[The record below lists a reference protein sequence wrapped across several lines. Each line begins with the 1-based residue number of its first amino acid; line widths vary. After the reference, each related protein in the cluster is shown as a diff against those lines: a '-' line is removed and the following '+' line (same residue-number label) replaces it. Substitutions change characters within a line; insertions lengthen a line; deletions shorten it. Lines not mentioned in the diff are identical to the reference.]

1 MDKKHITIMLA
12 VAAMHCAMSLEGFA
26 APEDKAEKHI
36 TLKEVE
42 IIGVK
47 SGITADAEAVTQLDS
62 AAISHARIKTLQNLG
77 EIAPNFYM
85 PQYGSRMTSSI
96 YVRGLGARIDNPVV
110 GYSVDNVPI
119 FNKNNFDFDLIDID
133 RIDVF
138 RGPQAVLAGRNT
150 MAGQVNVYT
159 LSPWKYTGVK
169 AMAEYGSHASFKASA
184 TASGKISEK
193 VASSLSAYYTTRNG
207 YWRNSFNNSRVGDEN
222 QVSARWKLA
231 VRPTAWHSITN
242 TASFTHSRQKGY
254 PYSSI
259 ETGQINYNDTC
270 FYRRNSFSDGLTA
283 VWAGKRVVVTSAT
296 SFQYLDDNM
305 TLDQDFLPADYFTL
319 TQKQR
324 EWVLTQDLYAKG
336 SRGKYRWTAGVFGFF
351 RRNSMDAPVTF
362 HKTGINGLIMRGY
375 NMIHKDAP
383 IKWNSDSFILGSKF
397 RTPTRGIA
405 VYQDSNYDLYN
416 ISFNFGLRYSYES
429 STMFYDNDCS
439 TSYTKILPPPPTPVP
454 VEIHNHGKLSL
465 HSSRFLPRASV
476 TWHIPQIF
484 GELFFNYSQGY
495 KAGGFNTQM
504 FSDIL
509 QQELMKDMG
518 LSHGGYDV
526 DKTVKYKPE
535 YSHNYEIGLKG
546 DVFDGLIS
554 YGFTGFFIDCRDQ
567 QITRFP
573 DNMTTGR
580 MMSNA
585 GRTYSRG
592 FESEIVFRPNPDM
605 SFRASY
611 GYTHATF
618 RKYHDGKTS
627 YKGKRVPFA
636 PESTL
641 YISGYYRL
649 PVSFAGFTPSVSAN
663 VRGTG
668 DIYWDEANTVR
679 QNFYALMGAS
689 ISFDSRH
696 FSINLWA
703 DNITQ
708 TKYNSFYFVSMR
720 NAFVQKGTPRMAG
733 ISLRYTL

>member
-1 MDKKHITIMLA
+1 MTASLA
-12 VAAMHCAMSLEGFA
+12 MAAVLGAMPSAILA
-26 APEDKAEKHI
+26 ATDEKEQKHI
-36 TLKEVE
+36 TLKEIEV
-42 IIGVK
+42 IGVK
-47 SGITADAEAVTQLDS
+47 SGITADAEAVTRLDS
-62 AAISHARIKTLQNLG
+62 AAVSDARIRTLQNLG

-110 GYSVDNVPI
+110 GYSVDNVPV

-150 MAGQVNVYT
+150 MAGQINVYT
-159 LSPWKYTGVK
+159 LSPWKYSGLK

-184 TASGKISEK
+184 TASGKLSGN
-193 VASSLSAYYTTRNG
+193 VASSVSAYYTRRNG
-207 YWRNSFNNSRVGDEN
+207 YWRNTFNNSRTGDEN

-231 VRPTAWHSITN
+231 ARPTPWHSITN
-242 TASFTHSRQKGY
+242 TASFTHSSQKGY
-254 PYSSI
+254 PYCAL
-259 ETGQINYNDTC
+259 ETAQINYNDTC
-270 FYRRNSFSDGLTA
+270 FYRRNSFADGLTA

-319 TQKQR
+319 TQKQH

-336 SRGKYRWTAGVFGFF
+336 SRGSYRWTAGIFGFF
-351 RRNSMDAPVTF
+351 RSNSMDAPVTF
-362 HKTGINGLIMRGY
+362 HSTGINGLIVRGY
-375 NMIHKDAP
+375 NMLHKDAP
-383 IKWNSDSFILGSKF
+383 IKWDSDSFVLGSDF
-397 RTPTRGIA
+397 HTPTRGFAI
-405 VYQDSNYDLYN
+405 YQDSNYDLDRL
-416 ISFNFGLRYSYES
+416 SFNFGLRYSYES
-429 STMFYDNDCS
+429 STMFYGNDCS
-439 TSYTKILPPPPTPVP
+439 TSYSVLLPPPPSPVA

-465 HSSRFLPRASV
+465 RSSRFLPRASV
-476 TWHIPQIF
+476 TWHIPRIF
-484 GELFFNYSQGY
+484 GEVYFNYSQGY

-509 QQELMKDMG
+509 QQELMRDMG
-518 LSHGGYDV
+518 LGHGSYDIG
-526 DKTVKYKPE
+526 KTVKYKPE

-554 YGFTGFFIDCRDQ
+554 YSFTGFFIDCRDQ

-573 DNMTTGR
+573 DGTTTGR

-592 FESEIVFRPNPDM
+592 FESEIVFNPNPDM

-618 RKYHDGKTS
+618 RKYDDGKTS
-627 YKGKRVPFA
+627 YNGRRVPFA

-641 YISGYYRL
+641 YFSGYWRL
-649 PVSFAGFTPSVSAN
+649 PFSFAGFTPAVGAN

-679 QNFYALMGAS
+679 QNFYALLGAN

-703 DNITQ
+703 DNITR
-708 TKYNSFYFVSMR
+708 TAYNSFYFVSMR
-720 NAFVQKGTPRMAG
+720 NAFVQKGNPRLAG